1 MYNIKIIKFATWIEY
16 ELRVN
21 NLFNEGWKI
30 DETLTME
37 YCGHEGGYTHVI
49 RFIHRDNWSKI
60 KLFIVAQTVF

>member
-49 RFIHRDNWSKI
+49 RFINR
-60 KLFIVAQTVF
+60 

>member
-30 DETLTME
+30 DETLTMD
-37 YCGHEGGYTHVI
+37 YDHYDHYDGHKHVI
-49 RFIHRDNWSKI
+49 RFIKR
-60 KLFIVAQTVF
+60 